1 MAKFIRVFILL
12 IAAFGFSAPP
22 FTEGAMAADAA
33 DAEALKKAEAY
44 LNAVTTLKSRFV
56 QVNPDGGNYDGDLYI
71 SRPGRMRLVYDP
83 PTPMLMVADGKF
95 LIYVDTQMNDASHL
109 DLNETPAG
117 LILKENL
124 SFSDPSVKLMGVK
137 RGPGTLEI
145 TAAMAKDPSAGKLT
159 LVFSDAPFE
168 LRQWRVVDAQNKEVV
183 VTLENP
189 QKGVTLDRA
198 LFRYDARAA
207 RSKEN

>member
-1 MAKFIRVFILL
+1 MARFLRVFILL
-12 IAAFGFSAPP
+12 IVAAVSAPSY
-22 FTEGAMAADAA
+22 AADPA
-33 DAEALKKAEAY
+33 DAETLKKAETY
-44 LNAVTTLKSRFV
+44 LNGITTLKSRFV
-56 QVNPDGGNYDGDLYI
+56 QVNPDGGNYNGDLFI

-124 SFSDPSVKLMGVK
+124 SFSDPSVKLVGVK
-137 RGPGTLEI
+137 REAGTVEI
-145 TAAMAKDPSAGKLT
+145 TAAMAKDPAAGQLT
-159 LVFSDAPFE
+159 LVFSEGPFE
-168 LRQWRVVDAQNKEVV
+168 LRQWRVLDAQNKEVV
-183 VTLENP
+183 VTLENA
-189 QKGVTLDRA
+189 QKGVSLDRS

-207 RSKEN
+207 RNKEN